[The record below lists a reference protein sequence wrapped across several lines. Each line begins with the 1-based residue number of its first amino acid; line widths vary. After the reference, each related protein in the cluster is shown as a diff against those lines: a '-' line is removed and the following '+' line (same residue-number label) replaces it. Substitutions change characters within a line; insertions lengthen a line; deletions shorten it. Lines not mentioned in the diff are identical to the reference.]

1 MVKQM
6 SSYGCGYYEWGDYA
20 MAMMAVADLKQ
31 IFN

>member
-1 MVKQM
+1 MG
-6 SSYGCGYYEWGDYA
+6 SYGCGYHEWGDYA